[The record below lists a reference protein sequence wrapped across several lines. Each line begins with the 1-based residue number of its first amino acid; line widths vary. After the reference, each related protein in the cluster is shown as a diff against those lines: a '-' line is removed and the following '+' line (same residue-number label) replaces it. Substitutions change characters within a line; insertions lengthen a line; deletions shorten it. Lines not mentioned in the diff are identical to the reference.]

1 MILRNKIR
9 RQILEAEIKNKY
21 RKKREL
27 EQQLKEDSECLANKI
42 GFICKIVLSQKIK
55 NIIPNRKARCNKIHY
70 DKNREIEIRLPKIW
84 QTKTLRIGKYH
95 SQFFI
100 AQINT

>member
-27 EQQLKEDSECLANKI
+27 EQQLKEDSECLANNI
-42 GFICKIVLSQKIK
+42 IFICKIVLSQKIK
-55 NIIPNRKARCNKIHY
+55 NIIANRKARCSKIHY
-70 DKNREIEIRLPKIW
+70 DKIERLKSDYRKYDKPK
-84 QTKTLRIGKYH
+84 RCV
-95 SQFFI
+95 
-100 AQINT
+100 